1 MELVHC
7 EKDFDNLIKDKTV
20 VDFYATW
27 CGPCKTFGPI
37 FEEVSNEN
45 DINFVKLDVDKN
57 SDIARRYGVM
67 TIPTIILFENR
78 EEVRRHIGFMNKEEL
93 IEFIK

>member
-1 MELVHC
+1 M
-7 EKDFDNLIKDKTV
+7 
-20 VDFYATW
+20 
-27 CGPCKTFGPI
+27 FGPI